1 MLNKRIDELKQ
12 RYRDKEIHAEAN
24 ANSFGVESRGMNQ
37 MRGNGLLLLTSHE
50 LVFGMFTPETEVV
63 IPLTNITTID
73 IVKWHLGK
81 SVFKPLLKVYF
92 VNDEGNKDSIAWW
105 IANPEDWKISLEK
118 CRLKN

>member
-1 MLNKRIDELKQ
+1 MNKRIDELKQ
-12 RYRDKEIHAEAN
+12 RYRDKEIYAEAN

-50 LVFGMFTPETEVV
+50 LVFGMFTPATEIV

-105 IANPEDWKISLEK
+105 IANPDGWKILLEK
-118 CRLKN
+118 RRLKN